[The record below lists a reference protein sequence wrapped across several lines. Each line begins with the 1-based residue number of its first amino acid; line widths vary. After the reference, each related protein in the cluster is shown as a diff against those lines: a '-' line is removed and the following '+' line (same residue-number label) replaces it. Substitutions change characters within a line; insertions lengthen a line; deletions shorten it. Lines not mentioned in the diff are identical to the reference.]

1 LKLID
6 FDQIKKDLNSKI
18 EQGLNLV
25 SRGLRA
31 IFGRVVTVFSATE
44 E

>member
-1 LKLID
+1 MELID

-18 EQGLNLV
+18 KQGPNLV

-31 IFGRVVTVFSATE
+31 IFGLVVMVFSATE